1 MESQVNP
8 NTNNPVETI
17 SEANKSEE
25 VVQTEKKDSPVHP
38 IKLPEDVEKKPDLEQ
53 SATLS
58 PSRASIYCFSY
69 LIII

>member
-8 NTNNPVETI
+8 NTNNPVETL

-25 VVQTEKKDSPVHP
+25 AVQTEKKDSPVTP
-38 IKLPEDVEKKPDLEQ
+38 IELPENVEKKPDLEQ

>member
-8 NTNNPVETI
+8 NTNNPVETSSKANI
-17 SEANKSEE
+17 SKEAM
-25 VVQTEKKDSPVHP
+25 QTEKMDSPVP
-38 IKLPEDVEKKPDLEQ
+38 SIELPEDVEKKPDLEQ

>member
-25 VVQTEKKDSPVHP
+25 VVQTEKKDSPVPP
-38 IKLPEDVEKKPDLEQ
+38 IELPEDVEKKPDLEQ